1 MIAYIPYN
9 PKLEKFILDT
19 DCIFDLTLNSCFD
32 YLVKAR
38 NSDSEIYDLFLKILE
53 KFKNPEIGF
62 VRILTH

>member
-19 DCIFDLTLNSCFD
+19 DCVFDLTISSCFD
-32 YLVKAR
+32 YLEKAR
-38 NSDSEIYDLFLKILE
+38 SVDSEIYDLFLKILE

>member
-19 DCIFDLTLNSCFD
+19 DCVFDLTLNNCFD

>member
-19 DCIFDLTLNSCFD
+19 ACVFDLTLNSCFD

-38 NSDSEIYDLFLKILE
+38 NSDSEIYELFLKILE

>member
-19 DCIFDLTLNSCFD
+19 DCVFDLTMNSCFD
-32 YLVKAR
+32 YLIKAR
-38 NSDSEIYDLFLKILE
+38 NSDSEIYEMFLRILK
-53 KFKNPEIGF
+53 KFENPEIGF

>member
-19 DCIFDLTLNSCFD
+19 DCVFDLTLNSCFD
-32 YLVKAR
+32 YLAKAR

>member
-19 DCIFDLTLNSCFD
+19 DCVFDLTLNSCFD

>member
-19 DCIFDLTLNSCFD
+19 DCVFDLTINTCFD

-38 NSDSEIYDLFLKILE
+38 NSDSEIYELFLKILE

>member
-19 DCIFDLTLNSCFD
+19 DCVFDLTLNSCFD

-38 NSDSEIYDLFLKILE
+38 NSDSEMFLKILK
-53 KFKNPEIGF
+53 KFENPETGF

>member
-19 DCIFDLTLNSCFD
+19 DCVFDLTINSCFD
-32 YLVKAR
+32 YLEKAR
-38 NSDSEIYDLFLKILE
+38 SVDSEIYNLFLKILK
-53 KFKNPEIGF
+53 KFENPEIGF

>member
-19 DCIFDLTLNSCFD
+19 DCVFDLTLNSCFD

-38 NSDSEIYDLFLKILE
+38 NSDPEIYELFLKILE